1 MMQQTQK
8 LNAAQTTS
16 LMSEVRSSDNCD
28 GKLKVKYINSFF
40 DMLEF
45 KQLRSTI
52 LIRRLLVEIPPISS
66 SPSIEWLENQLS
78 GWKSNLHP

>member
-1 MMQQTQK
+1 MQQTQK

-40 DMLEF
+40 VMLEF
-45 KQLRSTI
+45 KRLRSTI
-52 LIRRLLVEIPPISS
+52 LIRRLLVGIPPISS

-78 GWKSNLHP
+78 GWKSNLYP